1 MIFFCALFFFWLYA
15 WQWLYS
21 LLYSEFQGENGKKI
35 QKLTPE
41 VFYKKG
47 VLIAKKETLTQMF
60 SCEFYEIFQSTFF
73 SEHLWELLNWIFLS

>member
-1 MIFFCALFFFWLYA
+1 MPCSGFTAFYTAN
-15 WQWLYS
+15 S
-21 LLYSEFQGENGKKI
+21 KVKMEKKI

-41 VFYKKG
+41 VFYEKG